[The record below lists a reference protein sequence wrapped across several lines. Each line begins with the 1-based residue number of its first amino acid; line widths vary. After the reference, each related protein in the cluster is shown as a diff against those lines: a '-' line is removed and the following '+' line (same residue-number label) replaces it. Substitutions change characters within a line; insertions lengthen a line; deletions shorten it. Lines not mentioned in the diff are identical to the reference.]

1 MARRFGTRSTWVA
14 MAAGSAITLAAGGLA
29 VTVGTGA
36 FATSSPSPA
45 PSSSADPSPG
55 GSDKGSDSSPD
66 RAQGKGGPG
75 GRHGGD
81 GRRGGMG
88 GGVGGGMGGGI
99 GGMRGAGGT
108 GPVLHG
114 ELVVQDG
121 TATRTVLVQH
131 GTVSAENG
139 STLTVKSSDGFTVT
153 WTTNST
159 TKGSLD
165 EVEVGD
171 TVGLRGTKTGANAAT
186 ADVVHEPGARAQGRP
201 SDSTPKSPTSTAT
214 PSASAS
220 TT

>member
-66 RAQGKGGPG
+66 RAQGQGGPG

-88 GGVGGGMGGGI
+88 GGM